1 MIVRH
6 VIRRGRVVHCVAAA
20 GLVLGATTAAAAAMP
35 GTAHAAE
42 LASGKDATIHPG
54 VMVQSPEGQCTAN
67 FVFKGDGKVYLGQ
80 AAHCTGTGNANETDG
95 CKSKS
100 LPLGTEIKI
109 QGASKPGKLAYNSW
123 LTMQKK
129 GETDPNLCAYND
141 FALVQVDPDDVS
153 KVSPTVP
160 TFGGPTG
167 VRDSGLPAGS
177 TVYSFQ
183 DSSLRQGLASEKQ
196 GLNLGDSGGGWTH
209 EVATITPGVPGDS
222 GSGFLDSDGRAFG
235 ILSTLNLA
243 PAPGTNG
250 VSDLGKALDYA
261 NNHGFSA
268 SLVTGGP
275 FQGSPLPE
283 LPLAGG
289 PTGGDGA
296 RGVAPNAAKAQD
308 ATPGDVAVRP
318 KRDDP
323 GLTNGVGRD
332 KPNSAG
338 SKGLL
343 GGL

>member
-6 VIRRGRVVHCVAAA
+6 AIRRGRVLHCVAAA
-20 GLVLGATTAAAAAMP
+20 GLVLGATTAAAIAMP
-35 GTAHAAE
+35 GTAHATE
-42 LASGKDATIHPG
+42 SASGKDATIHPG

-95 CKSKS
+95 CRSKS

-123 LTMQKK
+123 LTMQKQ
-129 GETDPNLCAYND
+129 GESDPNLCAYND
-141 FALVQVDPDDVS
+141 FALVQVAPEDVS

-167 VRDSGLPAGS
+167 VRGSALPAGS

-196 GLNLGDSGGGWTH
+196 GLSLGDSGGGWTH
-209 EVATITPGVPGDS
+209 EVATVSPGVPGDS
-222 GSGFLDSDGRAFG
+222 GSGFMDSDGRAFG
-235 ILSTLNLA
+235 VLSTLNLA

-250 VSDLGKALDYA
+250 VSDLGKMLDYA
-261 NNHGFSA
+261 NHHGGSY

-275 FQGSPLPE
+275 FRGTPLPG

-296 RGVAPNAAKAQD
+296 RGVTPNAAKAQD
-308 ATPGDVAVRP
+308 AAPGGASVHPR
-318 KRDDP
+318 RSDP
-323 GLTNGVGRD
+323 
-332 KPNSAG
+332 G
-338 SKGLL
+338 SKGGVL

>member
-6 VIRRGRVVHCVAAA
+6 VIRRGRVLHCVAAA
-20 GLVLGATTAAAAAMP
+20 GLVLGATAAAATAMP

-42 LASGKDATIHPG
+42 FASGKDATIHPG
-54 VMVQSPEGQCTAN
+54 VMMQSPQGQCTAN

-123 LTMQKK
+123 LAMQDK

-141 FALVQVDPDDVS
+141 FALVLLAPEDVS

-167 VRDSGLPAGS
+167 VRGSALPAGA

-183 DSSLRQGLASEKQ
+183 DSSLRQGLASQKQ
-196 GLNLGDSGGGWTH
+196 GMNLGDSGGGWTH
-209 EVATITPGVPGDS
+209 EVATVTPGVPGDS
-222 GSGFLDSDGRAFG
+222 GSGFMDSDGRAFG

-261 NNHGFSA
+261 NHHGCSV
-268 SLVTGGP
+268 SLVTGAP

-283 LPLAGG
+283 LPVAGG

-308 ATPGDVAVRP
+308 AAPGNVTVRP

-323 GLTNGVGRD
+323 GVPTGAGAEGSGR
-332 KPNSAG
+332 PG